1 MKLNALT
8 QELKKAGLSLQPSP
22 SSATFTFLVSQPLL
36 MKMKKRTGPICG
48 REDETIAGKIL

>member
-48 REDETIAGKIL
+48 M